1 MKQYM
6 QRVPAIAHLSLFL
19 LPFGLL
25 SCAHSCPCPIQP
37 TKTQSS
43 WSAIFSRPCHCPQPP
58 PAQRIV
64 VSVEQQVMVT
74 FENNTPK
81 KRYPVSTSRFGLGD
95 KLRSNQTPL
104 GRLEVIDIIGEGLP
118 KGSLLRGRAPT
129 GQILRAN
136 TPGCDAI
143 VTRILR
149 LRGKEPQNAHAFKRC
164 IYIHGTTNEKCLKT
178 AASWGCVRMGS
189 KDIIRL
195 CHWVIPGARVDIL
208 PGKLPPPELLPQ

>member
-1 MKQYM
+1 MKQHM
-6 QRVPAIAHLSLFL
+6 ERLLAIAHLSLFF

-25 SCAHSCPCPIQP
+25 SCAQSCPCPMQP
-37 TKTQSS
+37 PKKHSS
-43 WSAIFSRPCHCPQPP
+43 WLAIFSRSCRCPQPP
-58 PAQRIV
+58 PTQRIV

-81 KRYPVSTSRFGLGD
+81 KRYPVSTSKFGLGD

-104 GRLEVIDIIGEGLP
+104 GRLEVLDIIGEGLP
-118 KGSLLRGRAPT
+118 KGSLLRGREPT

-164 IYIHGTTNEKCLKT
+164 IYIHGTTAEKCLKT

-189 KDIIRL
+189 RDIIRL
-195 CHWVIPGARVDIL
+195 CHWVTPGTRVDIVPGRL
-208 PGKLPPPELLPQ
+208 PSPEMLPQ